1 MARDHSATRGD
12 GHLIEVAEG
21 AEATLRPDVIPPDG
35 LPRHHV
41 VNIRPSAQVDLFID
55 DLTHLPSM
63 SRSLEIWVGAGARLR
78 IIDRA
83 CTRNSTVD
91 LVGLRVAEGAVVEFV
106 GLRAGVS
113 QSAVLATDLG
123 PNARV
128 SLTWLHQA
136 SRAESV
142 DVRVRGTGS
151 EARHTLMLSA
161 PSATAPAPS
170 DSMSPPTRRA
180 NPSAS
185 CCSRGNPPTT
195 CSSWGS
201 SDAPHRGR
209 QPRRRRDAPAAP
221 RDAAAQPLTDSWCH
235 PETDRQPHRRPTQ
248 FQVPRTSAREIS
260 RSSCCTQVEMCPRL
274 PFGYPSG

>member
-1 MARDHSATRGD
+1 MRSNRPSSIAAVSGAPTPANAVRLDATPSMHPLAQRRMTLVGEEVPPVSMARDSSPTRGD

-21 AEATLRPDVIPPDG
+21 ANATLRPEVIPPDG

-41 VNIRPSAQVDLFID
+41 VNIRPSARVDLFID

-63 SRSLEIWVGAGARLR
+63 SRSLEVWVGAGARLR

-161 PSATAPAPS
+161 PLG
-170 DSMSPPTRRA
+170 DG
-180 NPSAS
+180 PSAIRLDVTADAAGKPE
-185 CCSRGNPPTT
+185 CELLQQGQPAPTT
-195 CSSWGS
+195 CPSWGRAMHS
-201 SDAPHRGR
+201 IA
-209 QPRRRRDAPAAP
+209 
-221 RDAAAQPLTDSWCH
+221 LDS
-235 PETDRQPHRRPTQ
+235 
-248 FQVPRTSAREIS
+248 
-260 RSSCCTQVEMCPRL
+260 
-274 PFGYPSG
+274 PSGAVTLPPLPESLQHSL